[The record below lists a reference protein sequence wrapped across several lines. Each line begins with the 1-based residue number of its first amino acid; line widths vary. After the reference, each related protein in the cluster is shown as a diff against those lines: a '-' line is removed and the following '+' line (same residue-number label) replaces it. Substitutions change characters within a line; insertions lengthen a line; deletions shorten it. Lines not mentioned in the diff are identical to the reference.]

1 MILKSLKFKK
11 CSKSGSAMI
20 LTMFILAGMLIVAMS
35 GSYVILAGI
44 KAGGTQA
51 QSTKAYFAAEAG
63 LEDILYQVRKEN
75 LPHTKEDISQDTPI
89 ISANLESQGV
99 SYKEYFTGAEPT
111 RVFVSVGEFQN
122 AKRSVE
128 ANF

>member
-1 MILKSLKFKK
+1 
-11 CSKSGSAMI
+11 MI

-35 GSYVILAGI
+35 GSYIILIGI

-63 LEDILYQVRKEN
+63 LEDILYQVRKQE
-75 LPHTKEDISQDTPI
+75 LPHTPDDVSQDTPI
-89 ISANLESQGV
+89 ISGDLISSGV
-99 SYKEYFTGAEPT
+99 SYKVYFTDAEPT
-111 RVFVSVGEFQN
+111 RVFQSVGEFQS

>member
-1 MILKSLKFKK
+1 MKNKILKLKFIY
-11 CSKSGSAMI
+11 KSGSAMI

-35 GSYVILAGI
+35 GSYIIVSGI

-51 QSTKAYFAAEAG
+51 QSIKAYFAAEAG
-63 LEDILYQVRKEN
+63 MEDILYQVRKED
-75 LPHTKEDISQDTPI
+75 LPHTKDDVDTENPI
-89 ISANLESQGV
+89 ITGSLESSGATYQDF
-99 SYKEYFTGAEPT
+99 FTGYTPT
-111 RVFVSVGEFQN
+111 RVFVSVGEFQS

>member
-1 MILKSLKFKK
+1 MIFQNIKKFKI
-11 CSKSGSAMI
+11 GSAMI
-20 LTMFILAGMLIVAMS
+20 LTMFILAGMLVVALS
-35 GSYVILAGI
+35 GSYIIVAGI

-75 LPHTKEDISQDTPI
+75 LPHTKENVNTETPI
-89 ISANLESQGV
+89 IMGDLESTGV
-99 SYKEYFTGAEPT
+99 SYKEYFTGYTPT
-111 RVFVSVGEFQN
+111 RVFVSVGEYQS

>member
-1 MILKSLKFKK
+1 MFLRDIKKFKA
-11 CSKSGSAMI
+11 GSAMI
-20 LTMFILAGMLIVAMS
+20 LTMFILAGMLVVAMS
-35 GSYVILAGI
+35 GSYIIVSGI

-75 LPHTKEDISQDTPI
+75 LPHTKDDIDLINPI
-89 ISANLESQGV
+89 ISGNLESSGV
-99 SYKEYFTGAEPT
+99 SYKEFFIDAEPT
-111 RVFVSVGEFQN
+111 RVFVSIGEYQS

>member
-1 MILKSLKFKK
+1 MILKSLKFKS
-11 CSKSGSAMI
+11 CSKPGSAMI

-63 LEDILYQVRKEN
+63 LEDILYQVRKES
-75 LPHTKEDISQDTPI
+75 LPHTKDDISLDTPI
-89 ISANLESQGV
+89 ISGNLESQGV

-111 RVFVSVGEFQN
+111 RVFVSIGEFQN

>member
-1 MILKSLKFKK
+1 MVFLNIKKFKA
-11 CSKSGSAMI
+11 GSAMI
-20 LTMFILAGMLIVAMS
+20 LTMFILAGMLVVAMS
-35 GSYVILAGI
+35 GSYIIVSGI

-63 LEDILYQVRKEN
+63 LENILYQVRKEN
-75 LPHTKEDISQDTPI
+75 LPHTKDDISLDTPI
-89 ISANLESQGV
+89 ISGDLESSGV
-99 SYKEYFTGAEPT
+99 SYKEFFIDAEPT
-111 RVFVSVGEFQN
+111 RVFVSVGEYQS